1 MTAMRFDA
9 DYSMTIGGHAAG
21 AAATIEVINP
31 ATEAVIAAIPDAG
44 EAELDAAVAAARDAY
59 PGWRARSQ
67 EDRRALVRA
76 IGKALS
82 DNIEDFAR
90 LLTTE
95 QGKPLDDARGEIGGA
110 AYWCDAVAGL
120 ELPVTVNEDSDERRS
135 ETHRVPIGVVT
146 GIVPWNYPMLLGLW
160 KIAPALL
167 TGNTMVV
174 KPSPFT
180 PLTMLKL
187 GELLR
192 DVLPPGVLN
201 VVTGGDHLGPL
212 VTAHPGIDK
221 VSFTGS
227 TATGK
232 RVMASAAANLK
243 RVTLELGGNDPA
255 IVMPDVDVKA
265 VAEQIF
271 WAAFS
276 NSGQICIAV
285 KRLYVHADVYDRLK
299 AAILAYAETVRV
311 GDGFEQGI
319 RMGPIQNRAQYER
332 VKALI
337 ADSHANGHRFLIG
350 GEVPDGPG
358 FFIPVTVIDNPP
370 EESRVVQEEAFGPV
384 LPLLRFDDVDEVVGR
399 ANDSIYGLAASVWS
413 GDVATASAV
422 AQRLEAGTV
431 WINEMQNLSPF
442 ATFGGHKQSGLG
454 AENGI
459 DGLMEYTNPQTVS
472 IRKAKAPA

>member
-1 MTAMRFDA
+1 MRFDA